1 MKLEQIQT
9 IQREVK
15 KLKKRLLPLGEMV
28 EGVFSRGGSGR
39 TYDLSDD
46 TEAALL
52 MQELRELKKLL

>member
-1 MKLEQIQT
+1 MELKQIQ
-9 IQREVK
+9 IMQREVK
-15 KLKKRLLPLGEMV
+15 KLKKRFLPLDKRA

-52 MQELRELKKLL
+52 LQELRELKKLL